1 MIELYPL
8 YFLFFALGTVF
19 GSFLNLVSDRIISGS
34 SILFGRSVCDYCRNP
49 LNPKNLVPLFSYFFQ
64 RGKSACCKKS
74 LSWSYPLSEF
84 MTGAA
89 FLFSAY
95 YSKVL
100 INFSF
105 SNLLVCLYLISVLSF
120 FIVLFFTDAKHR
132 LLPDKIVYT
141 AIFVTLLF
149 ILILYLVDLKIYY
162 DTLQIGTFGQYLIK
176 AGFWKNHLFL
186 VLKQF
191 MVLIASSFFISF
203 FFMALIFITKGRG
216 MGGGD
221 VKLGFLIGLFNGFP
235 GNVLAI
241 FLGFLFGSLYSLL
254 LISLKKKSI
263 KDTIAFGPFLI
274 LGSVVAFVW
283 GEQIIRWYL
292 GLV

>member
-1 MIELYPL
+1 MIELYFL
-8 YFLFFALGTVF
+8 YFLIFAIGTIF
-19 GSFLNLVSDRIISGS
+19 GSFLNLVADRVISERS
-34 SILFGRSVCDYCRNP
+34 FLFGRSSCDYCRNS
-49 LNPKNLVPLFSYFFQ
+49 LSPKNLIPLLSYCFQ
-64 RGKSACCKKS
+64 RGKSICCKKS

-84 MTGAA
+84 MAGSA
-89 FLFSAY
+89 FLFAAY

-100 INFSF
+100 IDFSF

-120 FIVLFFTDAKHR
+120 FIILFFTDVKHR

-141 AIFVTLLF
+141 AIFVTLFFVLT
-149 ILILYLVDLKIYY
+149 LYIVDLKIYH
-162 DTLQIGTFGQYLIK
+162 DKLLVGTLGEYLIK
-176 AGFWKNHLFL
+176 AGFWKIRLFL
-186 VLKQF
+186 VLKQLL
-191 MVLIASSFFISF
+191 VLISSSFFISF

-254 LISLKKKSI
+254 LISLKKKNI
-263 KDTIAFGPFLI
+263 KDSIAFGPFLI

-283 GEQIIRWYL
+283 SEQIIRWYL

>member
-1 MIELYPL
+1 
-8 YFLFFALGTVF
+8 
-19 GSFLNLVSDRIISGS
+19 
-34 SILFGRSVCDYCRNP
+34 
-49 LNPKNLVPLFSYFFQ
+49 
-64 RGKSACCKKS
+64 
-74 LSWSYPLSEF
+74 
-84 MTGAA
+84 MTGSA

-100 INFSF
+100 INFNF
-105 SNLLVCLYLISVLSF
+105 STLLVCLYLLSVLSF
-120 FIVLFFTDAKHR
+120 FIILFFSDAKYR

-149 ILILYLVDLKIYY
+149 ILTLYLVDLKIYH
-162 DTLQIGTFGQYLIK
+162 DKLLVGTFGQYLIK

-203 FFMALIFITKGRG
+203 FFMTLIFITKGRG

-254 LISLKKKSI
+254 LISLKRKSI

-274 LGSVVAFVW
+274 LGSIVAFVW
-283 GEQIIRWYL
+283 GEQIIKWYL
-292 GLV
+292 GFM

>member
-1 MIELYPL
+1 MIELYPF
-8 YFLFFALGTVF
+8 YFLFFAFGTVF
-19 GSFLNLVSDRIISGS
+19 GSFLNLVSDRIVSGS

-49 LNPKNLVPLFSYFFQ
+49 LNPKNLIPLLSYFMQ

-74 LSWSYPLSEF
+74 LSWSYPISEF
-84 MTGAA
+84 MTGSA

-100 INFSF
+100 INFNF
-105 SNLLVCLYLISVLSF
+105 STLLVCLYLLSVLSF
-120 FIVLFFTDAKHR
+120 FIILFFSDAKYR

-149 ILILYLVDLKIYY
+149 ILTLYLVDLKIYH
-162 DTLQIGTFGQYLIK
+162 DKLLVGTFGQYLIK

-203 FFMALIFITKGRG
+203 FFMTLIFITKGRG

-254 LISLKKKSI
+254 LISLKRKSI

-274 LGSVVAFVW
+274 LGSIVAFVW
-283 GEQIIRWYL
+283 GEQIIKWYL
-292 GLV
+292 GFM